1 MGDEQLTP
9 EQIQTIVN
17 SCLEELSSS
26 KQEYDWND
34 AILKDASTYK
44 DKKAIAFD
52 KMNEASRRYLAANDR
67 LVKLGYQSE
76 YDHEKKCYIAR
87 RKTP

>member
-9 EQIQTIVN
+9 EQISTIVN
-17 SCLEELSSS
+17 FCLEELRSS
-26 KQEYDWND
+26 KQEHDGNES
-34 AILKDASTYK
+34 ILKEATTDK

-52 KMNEASRRYLAANDR
+52 KMDKASKRYLAANDR
-67 LVKLGYQSE
+67 LVELGYQPE